1 MWQVIGRLTRGGVDA
16 RVHFVDAAFAP
27 RRAAG
32 LRGDSPRSSL
42 LVSMRDVL
50 APYFG
55 DAPGWQ
61 LRPAP
66 PHRLPATE
74 ANIYLADALYRPL
87 YNALKTLLL
96 RPPEAVPLHGDER
109 RRR

>member
-1 MWQVIGRLTRGGVDA
+1 MTRGGVGA

-27 RRAAG
+27 QRAAG
-32 LRGDSPRSSL
+32 LRRDNPRSSL

-55 DAPGWQ
+55 DAPEWQ
-61 LRPAP
+61 RHPAP

-87 YNALKTLLL
+87 YDGLKKLLL
-96 RPPEAVPLHGDER
+96 RSPEAVPLHGDER
-109 RRR
+109 RWQ